1 MFFLFLDSDSIA
13 FIMLFLISDDDFEI
27 NNFSP
32 RYDSS
37 VASDLISSIKSFA
50 SEFLLIISR
59 NDFEASNEF
68 SLSISD

>member
-1 MFFLFLDSDSIA
+1 MFFL
-13 FIMLFLISDDDFEI
+13 ISVDDFEI

-37 VASDLISSIKSFA
+37 STSDLISSIKSFA
-50 SEFLLIISR
+50 FEFLLISSR
-59 NDFEASNEF
+59 NDFEASKEF